1 MANQSGITI
10 TRFGLMAPSSSSRR
24 LFVAWN
30 NDETQKYFTSAGKG
44 KIHHYEV
51 MWRYYA
57 FGRWQGGDHITT
69 NEAVASYT
77 TCQDDYKPD
86 EDEATRV
93 AVKVRAVGADNKWF
107 GKWTDELFYYYKNTP
122 PEAPGAPE
130 VTIDDKTLIATLS
143 NIEID
148 ATGIE
153 FSVRECFDNNTTNL
167 ITEKFEDNI
176 AAITATDTVKWT
188 IPIEYGSTYQVRCR
202 GYRLVGNAAN
212 QEYIEGEWSEWSSVV
227 SAPAKAPVITN
238 ITVKTRN
245 SVYISWKLAKSAK
258 QYIVQ
263 YVAKSPDITNVGI
276 DKYFEI
282 LGLSIQSETIDV
294 KELNLDEN
302 ASSYGTTIANLS
314 AGAEYYIRVGS
325 STTGLGSSSSTT
337 KWSSPQSF
345 ILGITPNPPTI
356 WSSNKYVGIGEP
368 LKLYWMHN
376 PQDNSVQTSAVMELS
391 LGKYQYDIKGN
402 RIFNPTSTKTYY
414 YEGLYPNGIVSNAY
428 KSDPD
433 EIADQT
439 YIWEIDTSHDDLA
452 DGMAIKWRMKT
463 AGVLTDDSGDSIY
476 GDWSEYKIVDIY
488 DKPSVSLQIT
498 DNSETVIQ
506 SNGNLTSLPFKVNA
520 SVYEYDNQRP
530 TGYYINIDAETSYE
544 TVDDLGNSISVIKGT
559 TVYSKYVDTNE
570 FSMTET
576 ISADSITLENNQTY
590 KVYCSVH
597 MSSGLI
603 AQQSSLFTVS
613 WDEVSYIPLATVYI
627 NQDNLSASIRPF
639 VSNDVEDEVLLS
651 VYRREYDGTFTL
663 IQENVDDYTW
673 CNDPHPALDY
683 ARYRIVA
690 KSKAT
695 GSIEYQ
701 DISPVKI
708 GEKSLVIQWNE
719 SWIPVDEERS
729 SEFSRYGCL
738 LKLPYNISVSHSNN
752 PEVSFAKYIGRKS
765 PVTYYGTHI
774 NEKASW
780 SADIDATDKE
790 TLDMIRRL
798 SVWMGDV
805 YVREPSG
812 TGYWAN
818 VKIGYSTNPRELT
831 TPISID
837 VTRVE
842 GGK

>member
-1 MANQSGITI
+1 MANTSGIKI
-10 TRFGLMAPSSSSRR
+10 ANFGLMAPNSSSHR

-30 NDETQKYFTSAGKG
+30 NDETQKYFTSTGQG

-57 FGRWQGGDHITT
+57 FGRWQGGEHITI
-69 NEAVASYT
+69 NSVAATYT

-86 EDEATRV
+86 ETEATRV
-93 AVKVRAVGADNKWF
+93 AVKIRAVGKDDKWA

-122 PEAPGAPE
+122 PEAPGTPE
-130 VTIDDKTLIATLS
+130 VTIDDKTLTSTLS
-143 NIEID
+143 DIDID

-153 FSVRECFDNNTTNL
+153 FQVRECFDNNTTNI
-167 ITEKFEDNI
+167 ITDKFEDSI

-188 IPIEYGSTYQVRCR
+188 IPVEYGSTYQVRCR
-202 GYRLVGNAAN
+202 GYRLVGNSTN
-212 QEYIEGEWSEWSSVV
+212 KEYIEGEWSGWSSVV
-227 SAPAKAPVITN
+227 SAPAKSPVITTIN
-238 ITVKTRN
+238 VQTKN
-245 SVYISWKLAKSAK
+245 SIYISWKLAKSAK

-263 YVAKSPDITNVGI
+263 YVAKDPDITNVGI

-282 LGLSIQSETIDV
+282 LGISIQSETIDV
-294 KELNLDEN
+294 KELNLDKN
-302 ASSYGTTIANLS
+302 ASSYGTTIAGLS
-314 AGAEYYIRVGS
+314 EGAEYYIRVGS
-325 STTGLGSSSSTT
+325 SLSGLSSSNSTT
-337 KWSSPQSF
+337 KWSTPKSF
-345 ILGITPNPPTI
+345 ILGTKPQPPII

-376 PQDNSVQTSAVMELS
+376 PKDNSVQTDAIMELS
-391 LGKYQYDIKGN
+391 YGNYGYDINGN
-402 RIFNPTSTKTYY
+402 KQFNAINTKEYKYSDTY
-414 YEGLYPNGIVSNAY
+414 PSGIVSKVY
-428 KSDPD
+428 KSDPE

-439 YIWEIDTSHDDLA
+439 YICEIDTSHADIG
-452 DGMAIKWRMKT
+452 DGMALKWRMKT
-463 AGVLTDDSGDSIY
+463 AGVLEDDNGVIY

-488 DKPSVSLQIT
+488 EKPSLSLQIT
-498 DNSETVIQ
+498 DINNAVIQ
-506 SNGNLTSLPFKVNA
+506 SSGALKSLPFTVNA

-530 TGYYINIDAETSYE
+530 TGYYINIEADSSYE
-544 TVDDLGNSISVIKGT
+544 TVDAVGNDISIVTGT
-559 TVYSKYVDTNE
+559 TIYSKYVDTNE
-570 FSMTET
+570 FSISED
-576 ISADSITLENNQTY
+576 ISADAITLENNQTY

-603 AQQSSLFTVS
+603 AQQSSIFTVE

-663 IQENVDDYTW
+663 IQEDVDNFTW

-690 KSKAT
+690 KSKST

-701 DISPVKI
+701 DIEPVEI
-708 GEKSLVIQWNE
+708 GEKSLVIQWDE
-719 SWIPVDEERS
+719 YWSPVDEERS
-729 SEFSRYGCL
+729 SEYTRSGSL
-738 LKLPYNISVSHSNN
+738 LKLPYNISISYSNN

-774 NEKASW
+774 NEKANW
-780 SADIDATDKE
+780 KTDIVATDEE
-790 TLDMIRRL
+790 TLSAIRRL

-812 TGYWAN
+812 VGYWAN
-818 VKIGYSTNPRELT
+818 VKVGYSTNPREPI